1 MEQDLKIAVVMVAV
15 IFSVIIGFGVI
26 AVTN

>member
-26 AVTN
+26 AITN